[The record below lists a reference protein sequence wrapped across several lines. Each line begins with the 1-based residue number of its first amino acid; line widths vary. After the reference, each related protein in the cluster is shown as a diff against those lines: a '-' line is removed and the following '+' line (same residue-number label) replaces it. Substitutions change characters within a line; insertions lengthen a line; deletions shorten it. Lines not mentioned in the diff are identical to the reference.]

1 MFSARMK
8 KEVRQGGDEPRK
20 VPLGCSLD
28 RFTFVHG
35 LCPSVA
41 KGRAA
46 DRDLGNNPFPE
57 NGPNELQHCK
67 TSLTPVGHMR
77 YLVPTQA
84 LATRRAIRE
93 PATVT
98 HTNTTN
104 IRIDALW
111 VPPHTVGPVYPG
123 YYCSARVKL

>member
-1 MFSARMK
+1 MFGARME

-28 RFTFVHG
+28 RFTFVRG

-41 KGRAA
+41 KGQTA
-46 DRDLGNNPFPE
+46 DQDVGNNPFPE

-67 TSLTPVGHMR
+67 TSLIPVGHR
-77 YLVPTQA
+77 RCIVPTQA
-84 LATRRAIRE
+84 LATRGAIRE
-93 PATVT
+93 PVTVT

-111 VPPHTVGPVYPG
+111 VPAHTVRPVYP
-123 YYCSARVKL
+123 K